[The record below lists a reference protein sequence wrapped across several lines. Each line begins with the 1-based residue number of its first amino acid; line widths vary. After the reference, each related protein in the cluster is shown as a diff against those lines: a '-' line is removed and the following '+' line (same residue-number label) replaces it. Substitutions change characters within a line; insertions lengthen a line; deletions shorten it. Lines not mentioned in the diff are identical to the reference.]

1 MSAEVP
7 VENTGEFG
15 SASTQVRTGFVV
27 GNTFGYL
34 PVQYSVSDGQAIFE
48 ADIVLG
54 SIEEMERLDEELTSG
69 GVAGVIVTGAQFRWP
84 GGVIPFTIDPNL
96 PDQNR
101 VTESIAHW
109 HERTNVRLVPRT
121 NQPNFVTFRPGSG
134 CSSSVGM
141 RGGQQFI
148 NLAAGCDR
156 GSTIHEIGHAAGLWH
171 EQSREDR
178 DTFVRINWANIQ
190 AGMEHNFNQHVTDG
204 DDVGAY
210 DFGSIMHYPTW
221 AFSRNGQPTIEA
233 LGGQAIG
240 QRTGLSAGDVQA
252 INFMYPAGGWSG
264 YNRLGGVLTS
274 DPVVGRNADGR
285 MEVFVRS
292 TDNGLYS
299 IWQTAPNSG
308 WHGYGRLGGVLT
320 ARPTVAR
327 NADGRME
334 VFVRGT
340 DNALYTIWQ
349 TAPNNGWAGY
359 ARRGGVLTSN
369 IAVGQNMDGR
379 LEVFVR
385 GTDNALYTLWQTAP
399 NNGWAGYGRLGGVLT
414 SDPVVAR
421 NADGRMEVF
430 VRGTDRALYHI
441 WQTAPN
447 NGWSGFER
455 LGGVLTS
462 NIAVGQNAD
471 GRLEV
476 FVRGTDNALWHMWQ
490 TAPNNGWSGWES
502 LGGVLTSDPT
512 VARNADG
519 RLEVF
524 VRGTDNALYHKWQT
538 APNNGWSNYN
548 RLGGVLTSN
557 IAVGQNAD
565 GRLEAFVRGT
575 DNALYHIWQR

>member
-1 MSAEVP
+1 MSAQEP
-7 VENTGEFG
+7 VENTGEF
-15 SASTQVRTGFVV
+15 AAATTEVRTGFIL
-27 GNTFGYL
+27 GNTFGYR

-54 SIEEMERLDEELTSG
+54 SVEEMEQLEEEITSG
-69 GVAGVIVTGAQFRWP
+69 TDLAQGVIVTGAQFRWP

-96 PDQNR
+96 PNQER
-101 VTESIAHW
+101 VTQAIEHIHQ
-109 HERTNVRLVPRT
+109 RTNLRLVPRT
-121 NQPNFVTFRPGSG
+121 NQGNFVTFRPGSG
-134 CSSSVGM
+134 CSSAVGM

-148 NLAAGCDR
+148 NLASGCDR
-156 GSTIHEIGHAAGLWH
+156 GSTIHEIAHAAGVWH

-178 DTFVRINWANIQ
+178 DRFVRIFWENIQ
-190 AGMEHNFNQHVTDG
+190 PGMEHNFNQHITDG
-204 DDVGAY
+204 DDVGGY

-221 AFSRNGQPTIEA
+221 AFSRNGQPTIQT

-240 QRTGLSAGDVQA
+240 QRSGLSDGDVAA
-252 INFMYPAGGWSG
+252 INLMYPATGWSG
-264 YNRLGGVLTS
+264 YNRLGGVITS
-274 DPVVGRNADGR
+274 DPAVG
-285 MEVFVRS
+285 
-292 TDNGLYS
+292 
-299 IWQTAPNSG
+299 
-308 WHGYGRLGGVLT
+308 
-320 ARPTVAR
+320 R

-340 DNALYTIWQ
+340 DNALYSIWQ
-349 TAPNNGWAGY
+349 TTPSSGWAGY
-359 ARRGGVLTSN
+359 QRLGGVLTSDPVVVRN
-369 IAVGQNMDGR
+369 ADGR

-385 GTDNALYTLWQTAP
+385 GTDQSLW
-399 NNGWAGYGRLGGVLT
+399 
-414 SDPVVAR
+414 
-421 NADGRMEVF
+421 
-430 VRGTDRALYHI
+430 HI

-447 NGWSGFER
+447 NGWSGYHR
-455 LGGVLTS
+455 LGGTLTS

-490 TAPNNGWSGWES
+490 VTPNGDWSGWES
-502 LGGVLTSDPT
+502 LGGILTSDPT
-512 VARNADG
+512 VARNRDG

-524 VRGTDNALYHKWQT
+524 VRGTDNALYHIWQT
-538 APNNGWSNYN
+538 APNSGWSSYG